1 MTSPNTKSSLAVIIA
16 VAGLLLTG
24 WASAAVT
31 APITAHVDAE
41 HMQSLNVPAGSV
53 CKVVKTTF
61 ETDSKGRTVITTKK
75 VCEVAK

>member
-1 MTSPNTKSSLAVIIA
+1 MTSPNTKSSLAVIVA

-24 WASAAVT
+24 WANA
-31 APITAHVDAE
+31 
-41 HMQSLNVPAGSV
+41 QSLNIPAGSV
-53 CKVVKTTF
+53 CKTVKTTF

>member
-16 VAGLLLTG
+16 VFAILCSGG
-24 WASAAVT
+24 ASA
-31 APITAHVDAE
+31 
-41 HMQSLNVPAGSV
+41 QSLNVPAGSV

>member
-1 MTSPNTKSSLAVIIA
+1 MTSPNTKSSLAVIVA
-16 VAGLLLTG
+16 VAGILCTG
-24 WASAAVT
+24 WASA
-31 APITAHVDAE
+31 
-41 HMQSLNVPAGSV
+41 QSLNVPAGSV

>member
-1 MTSPNTKSSLAVIIA
+1 MTSPNTKSSLAVIVA

-24 WASAAVT
+24 WANA
-31 APITAHVDAE
+31 
-41 HMQSLNVPAGSV
+41 QSPNIPAGSV

>member
-1 MTSPNTKSSLAVIIA
+1 MTSPNTKSSLAVIVA
-16 VAGLLLTG
+16 VFAILCTG
-24 WASAAVT
+24 WASA
-31 APITAHVDAE
+31 
-41 HMQSLNVPAGSV
+41 QSLNVPAGSV

>member
-1 MTSPNTKSSLAVIIA
+1 MTSPNNKSALAVIVA
-16 VAGLLLTG
+16 VFAILCSG
-24 WASAAVT
+24 WASA
-31 APITAHVDAE
+31 
-41 HMQSLNVPAGSV
+41 QSLNVPAGSV

>member
-1 MTSPNTKSSLAVIIA
+1 MTSPNTKSSLPVIVA

-24 WASAAVT
+24 WANA
-31 APITAHVDAE
+31 
-41 HMQSLNVPAGSV
+41 QSLNIPAGSV
-53 CKVVKTTF
+53 CKTVKTTF